1 MRETIL
7 KALYDI
13 AKCNGNDCQV
23 NLGSESARVM
33 ITNKLM
39 EDLKPFTMGLIED
52 IVCPPSEKR
61 E

>member
-39 EDLKPFTMGLIED
+39 EEL
-52 IVCPPSEKR
+52 KR
-61 E
+61 ELHIRQQSLST